1 MHCRQARTADF
12 GTASV
17 RLRYSAPQP
26 APCPARPAT
35 ESATMGR
42 LANELRRLYL
52 PDHAHA
58 HGQAGTPPRSGD
70 LVDARGRVR
79 ALVLE
84 LARPADWAPLAAV
97 WAGVQG
103 DLGLP
108 APAIAVNGSD
118 GLQLWFSLAEPVD
131 VAPAQAFLEGLRRRY
146 LHELPAARVGLLPA
160 VDAATAAAALRL
172 APPVPAPQPD
182 TGCWS
187 AFVAQDLAPLFAET
201 PWLDTPPGDDGQ
213 AALLARLQS
222 IPPALFDAVL
232 MHLQPAASVPAPV
245 PESAPAAAPGEGLAT
260 PATGP
265 ADPDAWPLE
274 PALRAA
280 DTPHAAAAEARRFL
294 LSVLRDAS
302 APLAL
307 RIEAAR
313 ALLPERAAP

>member
-1 MHCRQARTADF
+1 
-12 GTASV
+12 
-17 RLRYSAPQP
+17 
-26 APCPARPAT
+26 
-35 ESATMGR
+35 MGR
-42 LANELRRLYL
+42 LATEFRRLYL
-52 PDHAHA
+52 PA
-58 HGQAGTPPRSGD
+58 HGPADTPPRSGD

-84 LARPADWAPLAAV
+84 VARPADWPPLAAV

-108 APAIAVNGSD
+108 APAIAVNGRD

-146 LHELPAARVGLLPA
+146 LHDLPAARVGLLPA

-172 APPVPAPQPD
+172 APPVPAPQAD

-213 AALLARLQS
+213 ASLLMRLQS

-232 MHLQPAASVPAPV
+232 AHLQP
-245 PESAPAAAPGEGLAT
+245 SAPAAPVAPPRL
-260 PATGP
+260 
-265 ADPDAWPLE
+265 PDLPDL
-274 PALRAA
+274 PQ
-280 DTPHAAAAEARRFL
+280 TAAAVADVRGSDAAQGAHAEARRFL
-294 LSVLRDAS
+294 LSVMHDPS

-307 RIEAAR
+307 RIEAAK
-313 ALLPERAAP
+313 ALLPERPAR

>member
-1 MHCRQARTADF
+1 
-12 GTASV
+12 
-17 RLRYSAPQP
+17 
-26 APCPARPAT
+26 
-35 ESATMGR
+35 MGR
-42 LANELRRLYL
+42 LATEFRRLYL
-52 PDHAHA
+52 PDHG
-58 HGQAGTPPRSGD
+58 HGPADTPPRTGD
-70 LVDARGRVR
+70 LVDPRGRVR

-84 LARPADWAPLAAV
+84 VARPADWPPLAAV

-108 APAIAVNGSD
+108 APAIAVNGRD

-146 LHELPAARVGLLPA
+146 LHEVPAARVGLLPA
-160 VDAATAAAALRL
+160 VDAATAAAALRV

-213 AALLARLQS
+213 ASLLMRLQS

-232 MHLQPAASVPAPV
+232 AHLQPTAPV
-245 PESAPAAAPGEGLAT
+245 PAAPPASGPTAGPGDGPAADSTVPGT
-260 PATGP
+260 
-265 ADPDAWPLE
+265 WPLE
-274 PALRAA
+274 PALRGA
-280 DTPHAAAAEARRFL
+280 DTPHGAAAEARRFL
-294 LSVLRDAS
+294 LSVLRDGS

-313 ALLPERAAP
+313 ALLAERAGP